1 MPGLFLCLYLLSS
14 KPHAHLEEPILLP
27 AEPLTVL
34 PAYPT
39 LKESWGAVGWLLL
52 ISLLLSGGVYAL
64 TGGRTGTHG
73 LGRLVGTALAS
84 GLAIMV
90 TIWWVRRRAGALRWP
105 GIALQGPWEK
115 WQLYAL
121 LPMLVL
127 AQSALLSVVSLLHL
141 PSPNDKVYQELA
153 RYPALM
159 FGFGCIAAPV
169 LEEVFFRGI
178 LLKGLLRNYRPAVAI
193 GQSAL
198 LFGLMHMSPAQSI
211 ATALMGALLG
221 WLYYRTGSVR
231 LCIGLHMLNN
241 LLAFSGMRQPKLA
254 GSHDILDVVSPGS
267 YVALLVVAAATLG
280 SLVWWMQRTLPP
292 APSSI
297 PDKNDGMVAAQLSP
311 SYQS

>member
-1 MPGLFLCLYLLSS
+1 MEATLFLPAKPS
-14 KPHAHLEEPILLP
+14 K
-27 AEPLTVL
+27 TL

-39 LKESWGAVGWLLL
+39 LKESWGAFGWLFL
-52 ISLLLSGGVYAL
+52 ISLVLSGGAFAL
-64 TGGRTGTHG
+64 TDGRAGTHG
-73 LGRLVGTALAS
+73 LGRLVGIALAS
-84 GLAIMV
+84 ELAIMV
-90 TIWWVRRRAGALRWP
+90 TIWWVRRRAGSLRWP

-121 LPMLVL
+121 LPVLVL
-127 AQSALLSVVSLLHL
+127 TQDALLSVVSLLHL
-141 PSPNDKVYQELA
+141 PSPNDKVYQEIA

-211 ATALMGALLG
+211 ATALMGALSG

-241 LLAFSGMRQPKLA
+241 LLAFNGMRHPKLA
-254 GSHDILDVVSPGS
+254 GSHGILDVVSPS
-267 YVALLVVAAATLG
+267 AYVVLLVVAAAALSG
-280 SLVWWMQRTLPP
+280 IIWWLHRTLPP
-292 APSSI
+292 APLST
-297 PDKNDGMVAAQLSP
+297 PDENGGIAVAQISP
-311 SYQS
+311 LY